1 MRLTGGTLICFV
13 VALSVSGC
21 AYVGPSKE
29 ARQTARYEE
38 YGPKFTAEEKSNMS
52 LEEKLAIYN
61 ANVAIEQQL
70 SCKTGEVTGSHF
82 RMFRCFTNEELMT
95 QQTAAEDFMRSAKRG
110 SAF

>member
-1 MRLTGGTLICFV
+1 MRLIGGALIC
-13 VALSVSGC
+13 VAAAMTVSGC

-29 ARQTARYEE
+29 ARQSSRYEE
-38 YGPKFTAEEKSNMS
+38 YGPKFTEEEKSNMS

-82 RMFRCFTNEELMT
+82 LVFRCFTNDELMA
-95 QQTAAEDFMRSAKRG
+95 QQNAAEEFMRAARRG
-110 SAF
+110 SNF